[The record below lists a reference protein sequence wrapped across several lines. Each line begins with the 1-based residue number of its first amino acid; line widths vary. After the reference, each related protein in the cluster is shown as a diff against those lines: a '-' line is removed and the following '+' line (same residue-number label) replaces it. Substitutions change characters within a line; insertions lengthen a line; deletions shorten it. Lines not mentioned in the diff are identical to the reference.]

1 MLSLEH
7 EQAQGWPRRTVLG
20 VDEVGRGPWAGPVVA
35 AALCLPPDYGDIGL
49 DGLHDSKKLTEK
61 KRESL
66 FDILVTLPHGIGL
79 ASVEEIDRLNILQ
92 ASLLAMTRAVEAC
105 PYPPDHVLVDGNK
118 LPDWP
123 YAASSLVK
131 GDTLSPSIAGAS
143 VLAKVTRDR
152 MMVDLD
158 VAHPGYGWASNKGY
172 GAKAHQQALA
182 SQGVTPHHRKSFAPI
197 RKLLGG

>member
-79 ASVEEIDRLNILQ
+79 ASVEEIDRLNMI
-92 ASLLAMTRAVEAC
+92 
-105 PYPPDHVLVDGNK
+105 
-118 LPDWP
+118 
-123 YAASSLVK
+123 
-131 GDTLSPSIAGAS
+131 
-143 VLAKVTRDR
+143 
-152 MMVDLD
+152 
-158 VAHPGYGWASNKGY
+158 
-172 GAKAHQQALA
+172 
-182 SQGVTPHHRKSFAPI
+182 
-197 RKLLGG
+197 